1 MSDYLPVNRRFLMSA
16 VATIAAAATAS
27 AAISS
32 PSSAQQSKE
41 PSAKSAAT
49 LVLVH
54 GSFHGSWC
62 WAKIVPLLERE
73 GYTVITPNL
82 PASGGDPAPVENAD
96 LNSYAARIATII
108 DDVKGPVV
116 LVGHSMGGIVTSQVS
131 EMRPNRLAAT
141 VYVNG
146 LLFRT
151 NESLVSFL
159 DEHKGL
165 NVDDLVLKN
174 MKVSADGQ
182 IATFPTDKAAEVF
195 YNACSPADADWA
207 KVQLTPQRTK
217 VYADKLQLTPERYGQ
232 VKRYYVRGANDHAV
246 SPLYQEAMLKNTAC
260 EKVFTL
266 DGDHSPFL
274 SAPAKLAEIIL
285 AVAKANV
292 PS

>member
-1 MSDYLPVNRRFLMSA
+1 
-16 VATIAAAATAS
+16 
-27 AAISS
+27 
-32 PSSAQQSKE
+32 
-41 PSAKSAAT
+41 
-49 LVLVH
+49 
-54 GSFHGSWC
+54 
-62 WAKIVPLLERE
+62 
-73 GYTVITPNL
+73 
-82 PASGGDPAPVENAD
+82 
-96 LNSYAARIATII
+96 
-108 DDVKGPVV
+108 
-116 LVGHSMGGIVTSQVS
+116 
-131 EMRPNRLAAT
+131 MRPARLVAA

-146 LLFRT
+146 LLFRA

-159 DEHKGL
+159 DAHKSL

-195 YNACSPADADWA
+195 YNACSAAEADWA

-246 SPLYQEAMLKNTAC
+246 SPLYQEAMLKNMDC
-260 EKVFTL
+260 EKVFML

-292 PS
+292 PN

>member
-1 MSDYLPVNRRFLMSA
+1 MSDYLPVNRRFLISA
-16 VATIAAAATAS
+16 AATIAAAATAS
-27 AAISS
+27 SAI
-32 PSSAQQSKE
+32 SSAQQPKD
-41 PSAKSAAT
+41 PAAKSVAT

-62 WAKIVPLLERE
+62 WAKIVPLLEKE

-82 PASGGDPAPVENAD
+82 PASGGDPAPIENAD
-96 LNSYAARIATII
+96 LDSYAARIATII

-116 LVGHSMGGIVTSQVS
+116 LVGHSMGGIVISQVS
-131 EMRPNRLAAT
+131 EMRPKRLAAA

-146 LLFRT
+146 LLFRA

-159 DEHKGL
+159 DALKGL

-182 IATFPTDKAAEVF
+182 TATFPTDKAAEVF
-195 YNACSPADADWA
+195 YNTCSPAEADWA

-232 VKRYYVRGANDHAV
+232 VKRYYVRGSKDHAV
-246 SPLYQEAMLKNTAC
+246 SPLYQEAMLKNTSC
-260 EKVFTL
+260 EQVFTL

-274 SAPAKLAEIIL
+274 SNPTKLAEIIL
-285 AVAKANV
+285 TVAKANGAG
-292 PS
+292 